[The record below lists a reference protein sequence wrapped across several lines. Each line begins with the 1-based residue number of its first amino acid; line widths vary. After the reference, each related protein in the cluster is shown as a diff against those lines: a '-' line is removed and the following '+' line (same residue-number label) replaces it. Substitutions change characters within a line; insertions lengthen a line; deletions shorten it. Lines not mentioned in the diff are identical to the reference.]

1 MSCSGLLK
9 SDDVKRA
16 GGSLK
21 ALVTHKLQTSHGRLQ
36 FMSHKCVAAL

>member
-21 ALVTHKLQTSHGRLQ
+21 ALVTHKLQCTLCCSVLPHYEY
-36 FMSHKCVAAL
+36 HI